1 MSILGRAG
9 EADVE
14 TRAAAFLVASFPD
27 HNSLPG
33 PMSLILTP
41 LATPRQLRHT
51 PSSQDGIPADLE
63 ADLRAFGAQ
72 LIQEAGTLAQ
82 L

>member
-1 MSILGRAG
+1 MEVEVHFGASVRGRRQ
-9 EADVE
+9 D
-14 TRAAAFLVASFPD
+14 ASRRL
-27 HNSLPG
+27 SCRL
-33 PMSLILTP
+33 
-41 LATPRQLRHT
+41 LRHT